1 MNKKLITISL
11 ISGTVMFTSIGIVTP
26 ELLIGIG
33 SLLMGGTSLGFALQV
48 LKESAKRKIDKTILQ
63 ELR

>member
-11 ISGTVMFTSIGIVTP
+11 ISGTVMFTGIGIVMP
-26 ELLIGIG
+26 ELSIGMG
-33 SLLMGGTSLGFALQV
+33 SLLTGGTSLGLALQV
-48 LKESAKRKIDKTILQ
+48 LKESAKRKINKTILQ

>member
-11 ISGTVMFTSIGIVTP
+11 ISGTVMFTGVGIVIP
-26 ELLIGIG
+26 ELSIGIG

>member
-11 ISGTVMFTSIGIVTP
+11 ISGTGMFTGIGIVMP
-26 ELLIGIG
+26 ELSIGIG

>member
-11 ISGTVMFTSIGIVTP
+11 ISGTIMFTGIGIVMP
-26 ELLIGIG
+26 ELSIGIG

>member
-11 ISGTVMFTSIGIVTP
+11 ISGTIMFTGIGIVMP
-26 ELLIGIG
+26 ELSIGMG